1 MRFLLELR
9 QAFCYIC
16 TYVHIIIIIIITDL
30 LRFKEELEVTIIDVF
45 CSHSVLETFCCLSH
59 FVKSVMQ
66 SPFSSSSDSS
76 SVKTV
81 LGLKSNCAN
90 ISKTLNNVY
99 SASIIHA

>member
-1 MRFLLELR
+1 M
-9 QAFCYIC
+9 YIC
-16 TYVHIIIIIIITDL
+16 TYVHIIIIIMDL

-76 SVKTV
+76 SVKTG
-81 LGLKSNCAN
+81 LGLKSNCTN
-90 ISKTLNNVY
+90 ISKTLNN
-99 SASIIHA
+99 A